1 MCCCLLRHELFE
13 RSRLISL
20 HRHSSEDTSAPQEV
34 HRRTEEVM
42 QRLGL
47 LVEAR
52 RLVYV
57 SVLRPSMPQLHHI
70 CVALLADQVM
80 QLSSLYCL
88 AQSLAKPQLNPN

>member
-20 HRHSSEDTSAPQEV
+20 PRRSSEDTSAPQEV

-52 RLVYV
+52 RMVYV
-57 SVLRPSMPQLHHI
+57 SVLRPSMPQLHHV

-80 QLSSLYCL
+80 QLSLLCAL
-88 AQSLAKPQLNPN
+88 AQSPS

>member
-1 MCCCLLRHELFE
+1 MCCCLLRQELLE
-13 RSRLISL
+13 LSRLISL
-20 HRHSSEDTSAPQEV
+20 LRRSSQDTSSPQEV

-42 QRLGL
+42 QRMGL

-57 SVLRPSMPQLHHI
+57 SVLRPSMPQLHHV

-80 QLSSLYCL
+80 QLKS
-88 AQSLAKPQLNPN
+88 